1 MVPTSDTMSI
11 MLASGGLM
19 GRGKRFWR
27 AQQQTQTSADGHEL
41 GARVITRRLA
51 GTPDQVAHARAIVR
65 ETLGIDHGLL
75 DDVLLMT
82 SELTTNALRHSASGD
97 EEGMLAL
104 SVTCTDGWVRVVV
117 RDEGSTEFPRVLQA
131 GTEAVGGRGIAL
143 VDRLSVR
150 WGFTSEPDST
160 GVWFESGTKPPLL

>member
-1 MVPTSDTMSI
+1 
-11 MLASGGLM
+11 M

-27 AQQQTQTSADGHEL
+27 GHEQTHQSADDPAFG
-41 GARVITRRLA
+41 TRMTTRQLA
-51 GTPDQVAHARAIVR
+51 GTADQVALSRAIVR
-65 ETLGIDHGLL
+65 DTLGPDHALL

-82 SELTTNALRHSASGD
+82 SELATNALRHSASG
-97 EEGMLAL
+97 EREGTLAL
-104 SVTCTDGWVRVVV
+104 SVTCTDAWVRVMV
-117 RDEGSTEFPRVLQA
+117 RDQGSSEFPRVLQA

-160 GVWFESGTKPPLL
+160 GVWFEAGAKPPAL